1 MHARLYVV
9 VTPSLCRHPVADTVA
24 AAVEGGAGAVQLRW
38 KEAADAEFVALARDL
53 GALCHG
59 LGVPFLINDRDGLYE
74 ACGAD
79 GIHLGE
85 DDLPPEE
92 FRRRF
97 GDAPLVGLST
107 HDRFEVAAAAGRG
120 ASYVG
125 LGPVFATETKRLS
138 RPPGGPALVRA
149 VEGAT
154 ALPLYPIGGITA
166 ANAASLVE
174 AGARRL
180 AVSSAVCAADDPRD
194 AAAALA
200 RLLA

>member
-97 GDAPLVGLST
+97 GDARVAVLCASAAGKRWREGLSALLPLADVFVVT
-107 HDRFEVAAAAGRG
+107 EPSGTTGEDPAAIAAWLAGRG
-120 ASYVG
+120 ARSEV
-125 LGPVFATETKRLS
+125 
-138 RPPGGPALVRA
+138 
-149 VEGAT
+149 
-154 ALPLYPIGGITA
+154 A
-166 ANAASLVE
+166 ADAASGLRRLRELPGPRLVVGSFYL
-174 AGARRL
+174 AGAVRRL
-180 AVSSAVCAADDPRD
+180 LDRPST
-194 AAAALA
+194 
-200 RLLA
+200 